1 MYALHPDCWTKNLTI
16 GVFCMTKYDY
26 ELKKRVVTAYLN
38 GEGGYKFI
46 SKKYDI
52 SDKLHVKNK
61 SQIMTWL
68 RWYKNGETHRF
79 NQPVGK
85 QYTYGKGV
93 LEESEIERLRMENK
107 QLKACIDIMGKYQE
121 IERMLM
127 QKQ

>member
-1 MYALHPDCWTKNLTI
+1 
-16 GVFCMTKYDY
+16 MTKYDY

-68 RWYKNGETHRF
+68 IWYKM
-79 NQPVGK
+79 VI
-85 QYTYGKGV
+85 
-93 LEESEIERLRMENK
+93 EIVSSLQIIIFYKFFFLGQNKINHIQRM
-107 QLKACIDIMGKYQE
+107 
-121 IERMLM
+121 
-127 QKQ
+127 

>member
-93 LEESEIERLRMENK
+93 LEEYEIERLRMENK
-107 QLKACIDIMGKYQE
+107 QLKARIDIMGKYQE

-127 QKQ
+127 QK

>member
-1 MYALHPDCWTKNLTI
+1 MSS
-16 GVFCMTKYDY
+16 
-26 ELKKRVVTAYLN
+26 RVHYSPEIKWEVIDMKLN
-38 GEGGYKFI
+38 GSTTKEI
-46 SKKYDI
+46 MN
-52 SDKLHVKNK
+52 KLGIKNK

-93 LEESEIERLRMENK
+93 YEIERLRMENK
-107 QLKACIDIMGKYQE
+107 QLKARIDIMGKYQE

-127 QKQ
+127 QK

>member
-1 MYALHPDCWTKNLTI
+1 M
-16 GVFCMTKYDY
+16 FCITKYDY

-61 SQIMTWL
+61 SQIMIWL

-107 QLKACIDIMGKYQE
+107 QLKARIDIMGKYQE

-127 QKQ
+127 QK

>member
-1 MYALHPDCWTKNLTI
+1 MHPNCWTKNLTI

-93 LEESEIERLRMENK
+93 LEEYEIERLRMENK
-107 QLKACIDIMGKYQE
+107 QLKARIDIMGKYQE

-127 QKQ
+127 QK

>member
-1 MYALHPDCWTKNLTI
+1 
-16 GVFCMTKYDY
+16 MTKYDY

-79 NQPVGK
+79 HQQVGK
-85 QYTYGKGV
+85 QYSYEKGMAE
-93 LEESEIERLRMENK
+93 LSEID
-107 QLKACIDIMGKYQE
+107 QLKLELKRKEVELEILKKYKE
-121 IERMLM
+121 LERKCRL
-127 QKQ
+127 K

>member
-1 MYALHPDCWTKNLTI
+1 MYDFKGGYFIMST
-16 GVFCMTKYDY
+16 
-26 ELKKRVVTAYLN
+26 RVHYSPEIKWKAIDMKLN
-38 GEGGYKFI
+38 G
-46 SKKYDI
+46 STKKEVMN
-52 SDKLHVKNK
+52 KLGIKNK

-93 LEESEIERLRMENK
+93 YEIERPRMENK

>member
-1 MYALHPDCWTKNLTI
+1 
-16 GVFCMTKYDY
+16 MTKYDY

-93 LEESEIERLRMENK
+93 LEASEIERLRMENK
-107 QLKACIDIMGKYQE
+107 QLKARIDIMGKYQE

-127 QKQ
+127 QK

>member
-127 QKQ
+127 QK